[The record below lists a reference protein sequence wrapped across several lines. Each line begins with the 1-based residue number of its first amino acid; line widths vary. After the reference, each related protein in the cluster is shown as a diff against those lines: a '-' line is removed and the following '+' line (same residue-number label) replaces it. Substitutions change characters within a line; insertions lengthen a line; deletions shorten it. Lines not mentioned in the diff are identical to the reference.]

1 MTAAAAVKKQK
12 SPLGKVTSLGPKEPW
27 QAALLLPAGWDDLRL
42 VITDF
47 NGEFA
52 DGDLVLLRGQLS
64 GSIQTSFGSGT
75 PIMRGTIEDNA
86 GHRIGFSMFGDTRE
100 LQAEIEQNAKDLIL
114 YGQISLYN
122 NRTYLKNIELVDPR
136 WIGRLRPRYAG
147 KPRVIAPETVRDRVV
162 GLLREAIPIAS
173 QAIVKELGRDADDL
187 LRFADVQGIP
197 SVDRLILH
205 AHLPRSIEQG
215 AAAQRAL
222 EHMAAL
228 RAITIAREQAP
239 KPIPGGVKT
248 PRPIGDWRDWASKL
262 PFQLSPKQR
271 SAIDEIVS
279 DLRGGQPMRRL
290 LSGDVG
296 YGKTAV
302 FAVACAS
309 MYEAGGRIAV
319 LLPNETLAEQ
329 AFREIKGF
337 WPQLGD
343 SIQLITGSTDET
355 VDATSAQWLI
365 GTTAL
370 LFREVGEFHLVVVD
384 EQQKFSREQREHL
397 LKSHTH
403 LLEATATCIPRSQAL
418 VQFGGFAA
426 TLLDEPPVPRTIK
439 TVIRYA
445 EDRRQLFADV
455 QSTLD
460 AGDQVLVVYPRKAEA
475 KGKKET
481 EEQGIHDVEAAA
493 LAWEKICPG
502 QVRIAHSGRR
512 EEENE
517 AALRDMREGRA
528 MVLIATTVVE
538 VGVNLPRCRRVVV
551 VHPHRFGLSTLH
563 QIRGRAARTGGIGY
577 CDLYCPDPPKEKSMD
592 RLRVL
597 ERTQN
602 GFDVAREDLMLRGCG
617 NLSADS
623 KQQTGADETI
633 LFGRPLTPDRLEEAI
648 EKERKA
654 WG

>member
-1 MTAAAAVKKQK
+1 MGAAATKQK
-12 SPLGKVTSLGPKEPW
+12 SPLGRVTSLGPKETW
-27 QAALLLPAGWDDLRL
+27 QAALLLPAGWDDLRIA
-42 VITDF
+42 ITNF
-47 NGEFA
+47 NDEFA
-52 DGDLVLLRGQLS
+52 DGDSVLLRGRLS
-64 GSIQTSFGSGT
+64 GNLSTSFGNGT
-75 PIMRGTIEDNA
+75 PLMRGSIIDRA
-86 GHRIGFSMFGDTRE
+86 GYQIGFSAFGDTRE
-100 LQAEIEQNAKDLIL
+100 LQAEIEQNASDLIL
-114 YGQISLYN
+114 YGQISFFN

-147 KPRVIAPETVRDRVV
+147 KPRVITPETVRDRVV

-173 QAIVKELGRDADDL
+173 QAIIKEIGRSADDL
-187 LRFADVQGIP
+187 LRFADVDGIP
-197 SVDRLILH
+197 TIDRLILH
-205 AHLPRSIEQG
+205 AHLPRSLEQG
-215 AAAQRAL
+215 IAAQLAL

-228 RAITIAREQAP
+228 RAITIARDQAP
-239 KPIPGGVKT
+239 KPVPGGVKL
-248 PRPIGDWRDWASKL
+248 PRPLGEWQTWAGEL
-262 PFQLSPKQR
+262 PFNLSRKQC
-271 SAIDEIVS
+271 SAIEEIVG
-279 DLRGGQPMRRL
+279 DMRGGQPMRRL

-302 FAVACAS
+302 FAVACAT

-329 AFREIKGF
+329 AYREIKGF
-337 WPQLGD
+337 WPKLGD
-343 SIQLITGSTDET
+343 SIQLVTGSTDEKL
-355 VDATSAQWLI
+355 DATTAQWLI

-370 LFREVGEFHLVVVD
+370 LFREVGDFHLVVVD

-426 TLLDEPPVPRTIK
+426 TLLDEPPVARTIK

-445 EDRRQLFADV
+445 DERRQLFADV
-455 QSTLD
+455 RSTLD

-517 AALRDMREGRA
+517 AALRDMREGIA
-528 MVLIATTVVE
+528 KVLIATTVVE
-538 VGVNLPRCRRVVV
+538 VGVNIPRCRRVVV

-577 CDLYCPDPPKEKSMD
+577 CDLYLPDPPKEKSMD

-602 GFDVAREDLMLRGCG
+602 GFEVAREDLMLRGCG

>member
-1 MTAAAAVKKQK
+1 MGAAATKQK
-12 SPLGKVTSLGPKEPW
+12 SPLGRVTSLGPKETW
-27 QAALLLPAGWDDLRL
+27 QAALLLPVGWDDLRIA
-42 VITDF
+42 ITNF
-47 NGEFA
+47 NDEFA
-52 DGDLVLLRGQLS
+52 DGEPVLLRGRLS
-64 GSIQTSFGSGT
+64 GTIQTSFASGT
-75 PIMRGTIEDNA
+75 PLMRGTIEDSA
-86 GHRIGFSMFGDTRE
+86 GYRIGFSAFGDTRE
-100 LQAEIEQNAKDLIL
+100 LQAEIEQKAGDLIL
-114 YGQISLYN
+114 YGQISIFN
-122 NRTYLKNIELVDPR
+122 NRTYLKSIELVDPR

-147 KPRVIAPETVRDRVV
+147 KPRVITPETVRDRVV
-162 GLLREAIPIAS
+162 SLLRDAIPVAS
-173 QAIVKELGRDADDL
+173 LAIIKELGRDADDL
-187 LRFADVQGIP
+187 LRFADVQGIT
-197 SVDRLILH
+197 SVERLILH

-215 AAAQRAL
+215 LAAQRAL

-239 KPIPGGVKT
+239 KPVPGGVTT
-248 PRPIGDWRDWASKL
+248 PRPIGDWRTWASEL
-262 PFQLSPKQR
+262 PFQLSPKQGL
-271 SAIDEIVS
+271 AIDEIVS
-279 DLRGGQPMRRL
+279 DMRGGQPMRRL

-329 AFREIKGF
+329 AYREIKGF
-337 WPQLGD
+337 WPKLGD
-343 SIQLITGSTDET
+343 TIQLITGSTDEKL
-355 VDATSAQWLI
+355 DATGAQWLI

-370 LFREVGEFHLVVVD
+370 LFREVGDFHLVVVD

-426 TLLDEPPVPRTIK
+426 TLLDEPPIPRTIK

-455 QSTLD
+455 RSTLD

-517 AALRDMREGRA
+517 AALRDMREGVA
-528 MVLIATTVVE
+528 KVLIATTVVE
-538 VGVNLPRCRRVVV
+538 VGVNIPRCRRVVV

-577 CDLYCPDPPKEKSMD
+577 CDLYLPDPPKEKSMD

-602 GFDVAREDLMLRGCG
+602 GFEVAREDLMLRGCG

>member
-1 MTAAAAVKKQK
+1 MAAAAKKQK
-12 SPLGKVTSLGPKEPW
+12 SPLGRVTSLGPKEIW
-27 QAALLLPAGWDDLRL
+27 QAALLLPTGWDDLRIA
-42 VITDF
+42 ITDF
-47 NGEFA
+47 NDEFA
-52 DGDLVLLRGQLS
+52 DGEPVLLRGYLS
-64 GSIQTSFGSGT
+64 GSMQTSFSNGT
-75 PIMRGTIEDNA
+75 PLMRGTIEDAA
-86 GHRIGFSMFGDTRE
+86 GYRIGFSVFGDTRE
-100 LQAEIEQNAKDLIL
+100 LQAAIEQNARDLIL
-114 YGQISLYN
+114 YGQISLFN

-147 KPRVIAPETVRDRVV
+147 KPRVITPETVRDRVV
-162 GLLREAIPIAS
+162 SLLREAIPVAS
-173 QAIVKELGRDADDL
+173 QAIIKELGRDANEL
-187 LRFADVQGIP
+187 LRFADVDGIT
-197 SVDRLILH
+197 SVERLILH
-205 AHLPRSIEQG
+205 AHLPRSVEQG
-215 AAAQRAL
+215 EAAQRAL

-228 RAITIAREQAP
+228 RAITIARDQAP

-248 PRPIGDWRDWASKL
+248 PRPIGAWQDWANEL
-262 PFQLSPKQR
+262 PFQLSRKQGL
-271 SAIDEIVS
+271 AIDEIVS
-279 DLRGGQPMRRL
+279 DMRSGQPMRRL

-302 FAVACAS
+302 FAVACAT
-309 MYEAGGRIAV
+309 MYGAGGRVAV

-329 AFREIKGF
+329 AYREIKGF

-343 SIQLITGSTDET
+343 AIQLVTGSTDEKA
-355 VDATSAQWLI
+355 DATQAQWLI

-384 EQQKFSREQREHL
+384 EQQKFSREQREQL

-418 VQFGGFAA
+418 IQFGGFAS
-426 TLLDEPPVPRTIK
+426 TLLDEPPIPRTIK

-455 QSTLD
+455 RKTLD

-502 QVRIAHSGRR
+502 QVRIAHSGRK

-528 MVLIATTVVE
+528 QVLIATTVVE
-538 VGVNLPRCRRVVV
+538 VGVNIPRCRRVVV

-577 CDLYCPDPPKEKSMD
+577 CDLYLPDPPKEKSMD

-602 GFDVAREDLMLRGCG
+602 GFEVAREDLMLRGCG

>member
-1 MTAAAAVKKQK
+1 MGAAATKQK
-12 SPLGKVTSLGPKEPW
+12 SPLGRVTSLGPKETW
-27 QAALLLPAGWDDLRL
+27 QAALLLPAGWDDLRIA
-42 VITDF
+42 ITNF
-47 NGEFA
+47 NDEFA
-52 DGDLVLLRGQLS
+52 DGEPVLLRGRLS
-64 GSIQTSFGSGT
+64 GTIQTSFASGT
-75 PIMRGTIEDNA
+75 PLMRGTIEDSA
-86 GHRIGFSMFGDTRE
+86 GYRIGFSAFGDTRE
-100 LQAEIEQNAKDLIL
+100 LQAEIEQKAGDLIL
-114 YGQISLYN
+114 YGQISIFN
-122 NRTYLKNIELVDPR
+122 NRTYLKSIELVDPR

-147 KPRVIAPETVRDRVV
+147 KPRVITPETVRDRVV
-162 GLLREAIPIAS
+162 SLLRDAIPVAS
-173 QAIVKELGRDADDL
+173 LAIIKELGRDADDL
-187 LRFADVQGIP
+187 LRFADVEGIT
-197 SVDRLILH
+197 SVERLILH
-205 AHLPRSIEQG
+205 AHLPRSIKQG
-215 AAAQRAL
+215 LAAQRAL

-239 KPIPGGVKT
+239 KPVPGGVTT
-248 PRPIGDWRDWASKL
+248 PRPIGDWRTWASEL
-262 PFQLSPKQR
+262 PFQLSPKQGL
-271 SAIDEIVS
+271 AIDEIVS
-279 DLRGGQPMRRL
+279 DMRGGQPMRRL

-329 AFREIKGF
+329 AYREIKGF
-337 WPQLGD
+337 WPKLGD
-343 SIQLITGSTDET
+343 TIQLITGSTDEKL
-355 VDATSAQWLI
+355 DATRAQWLI

-370 LFREVGEFHLVVVD
+370 LFREVGDFHLVVVD

-426 TLLDEPPVPRTIK
+426 TLLDEPPIPRTIK

-455 QSTLD
+455 RSTLD

-517 AALRDMREGRA
+517 AALRDMREGVA
-528 MVLIATTVVE
+528 KVLIATTVVE
-538 VGVNLPRCRRVVV
+538 VGVNIPRCRRVVV

-577 CDLYCPDPPKEKSMD
+577 CDLYLPDPPKEKSMD

-602 GFDVAREDLMLRGCG
+602 GFEVAREDLMLRGCG

>member
-1 MTAAAAVKKQK
+1 MGAAATKQK
-12 SPLGKVTSLGPKEPW
+12 SPLGRVTSLGPKETW
-27 QAALLLPAGWDDLRL
+27 QAALLLPAGWDDLRIA
-42 VITDF
+42 ITNF
-47 NGEFA
+47 NDEFA
-52 DGDLVLLRGQLS
+52 DGEPVLLRGRLS
-64 GSIQTSFGSGT
+64 GTIQTSFASGT
-75 PIMRGTIEDNA
+75 PLMRGTIEDSA
-86 GHRIGFSMFGDTRE
+86 GYRIGFSAFGDTRE
-100 LQAEIEQNAKDLIL
+100 LQAEIEQKAGDLIL
-114 YGQISLYN
+114 YGQISIFN
-122 NRTYLKNIELVDPR
+122 NRTYLKSIELVDPR

-147 KPRVIAPETVRDRVV
+147 KPRVITPETVRDRVV
-162 GLLREAIPIAS
+162 SLLRDAIPVAS
-173 QAIVKELGRDADDL
+173 LAIIKELGRDADDL
-187 LRFADVQGIP
+187 LRFADVQGIT
-197 SVDRLILH
+197 SVERLILH

-215 AAAQRAL
+215 LAAQRAL

-239 KPIPGGVKT
+239 KPVPGGVTT
-248 PRPIGDWRDWASKL
+248 PRPIGDWRTWASEL
-262 PFQLSPKQR
+262 PFQLSPKQGL
-271 SAIDEIVS
+271 AIDEIVS
-279 DLRGGQPMRRL
+279 DMRGGQPMRRL

-329 AFREIKGF
+329 AYREIKGF
-337 WPQLGD
+337 WPKLGD
-343 SIQLITGSTDET
+343 TIQLITGSTDEKL
-355 VDATSAQWLI
+355 DATGAQWLI

-370 LFREVGEFHLVVVD
+370 LFREVGDFHLVVVD

-426 TLLDEPPVPRTIK
+426 TLLDEPPIPRTIK

-455 QSTLD
+455 RSTLD

-517 AALRDMREGRA
+517 AALRDMREGVA
-528 MVLIATTVVE
+528 KVLIATTVVE
-538 VGVNLPRCRRVVV
+538 VGVNIPRCRRVVV

-577 CDLYCPDPPKEKSMD
+577 CDLYLPDPPKEKSMD

-602 GFDVAREDLMLRGCG
+602 GFEVAREDLMLRGCG